1 MKRFYEKSH
10 LAKFIGISRMQLYRL
25 FKACPPP
32 DDWFNPCVHK
42 RQGRKDI
49 YVGYD
54 MLQGVDSD
62 KVAKWLNDVL
72 NKLRLRYYTRKKF
85 RDTISKL

>member
-1 MKRFYEKSH
+1 
-10 LAKFIGISRMQLYRL
+10 
-25 FKACPPP
+25 
-32 DDWFNPCVHK
+32 
-42 RQGRKDI
+42 
-49 YVGYD
+49 